1 MAKISGKMVDHDTN
15 DLEVVDEKLTLKTN
29 ETLEVTA
36 SVANT
41 AVTASYV
48 DWNNIINKPSYL
60 N

>member
-36 SVANT
+36 SVAKYS
-41 AVTASYV
+41 SYCF
-48 DWNNIINKPSYL
+48 L
-60 N
+60 C